1 MNDPVAGLQAQS
13 RIMLSGYVLDL
24 ASGELLAPDGQL
36 AGLRKQALEVLLV
49 LGRRTG
55 HVVAKDELMR
65 QVWPGLV
72 VGEGSLTQAIAD
84 VRRVLDDRDHLLVR
98 NVARRGY
105 MLVPRALPPEP
116 VLDAHASEEG
126 VPGGSFHAAGP
137 VSAPAPTRRRWLA
150 GTAASLALA
159 AALGWWAWTALRPS
173 APTAGPFSIV
183 VLPLAHDAA
192 EGDARW
198 FADVLHADLIAQ
210 LGQLSGTLVISRET
224 AAAVRGAFDPRTVA
238 RELQVR
244 WVVNGS
250 VRREGQDVYLRL
262 AMTDGASG
270 AQQWARQVVVDRAAL
285 QQALDEFT
293 LLVARSLQVQ
303 MYRSSAAQAAALP
316 ASRLRADDVAMQ
328 GWGFYFR
335 GLTPQNLNLA
345 LERFEAAL
353 ALDASSIRAWGGV
366 QAVMGIGGLLNW
378 VPRDQA
384 LARLQQAVLRLQE
397 LDADDYYTYSAK
409 TLIASLQSDWDTLLL
424 TATATTERFP
434 SMPNGHTWRA
444 GALAALGR
452 FDECIEAGRSA
463 VRRGPRDYSVG
474 ASYMYIGTCHF
485 MRGEYR
491 EAAAAARAGH
501 ESNPALPSPPV
512 LLVASLVQ
520 LGQLEEARDL
530 AAEYLRRSPDYRA
543 DHIEKFLRGR
553 DPRYIEGRD
562 RVIASL
568 RAAGMP

>member
-1 MNDPVAGLQAQS
+1 MNDRVSGLQAQG
-13 RIMLSGYVLDL
+13 RIMLSGFVLDL
-24 ASGELLAPDGQL
+24 ASGELLTPDGQL

-55 HVVAKDELMR
+55 QVVAKDELMS

-105 MLVPRALPPEP
+105 MLVPRALPP
-116 VLDAHASEEG
+116 AI
-126 VPGGSFHAAGP
+126 HAAGSS
-137 VSAPAPTRRRWLA
+137 VPAPSRRRLIA
-150 GTAASLALA
+150 LMAALALA
-159 AALGWWAWTALRPS
+159 AALGWWAWAALRPPPP
-173 APTAGPFSIV
+173 AAGPFSIV

-192 EGDARW
+192 EPDARW
-198 FADVLHADLIAQ
+198 FADALHADLIAQ
-210 LGQLSGTLVISRET
+210 LGQLSGALVISRET
-224 AAAVRGAFDPRTVA
+224 AAASRGASDPRTVA
-238 RELQVR
+238 RDLQVR

-250 VRREGQDVYLRL
+250 VRREGQRVYLRL

-270 AQQWARQVVVDRAAL
+270 AQQWTRQLDVDRAAL
-285 QQALDEFT
+285 RQALDEFT

-316 ASRLRADDVAMQ
+316 ASRLQADDVAMQ

-335 GLTPQNLNLA
+335 GLTPQNLKLA

-353 ALDASSIRAWGGV
+353 SIDPSSIRAWGGV

-378 VPRDQA
+378 LPRDQA
-384 LARLQQAVLRLQE
+384 LARLQQAVLQLQA

-409 TLIASLQSDWDTLLL
+409 TLIASLQSDWDALLL

-485 MRGEYR
+485 MRGEYP
-491 EAAAAARAGH
+491 EAAAAARAGR

-520 LGQLEEARDL
+520 LGQLEEAREL
-530 AAEYLRRSPDYRA
+530 ATEYLRRNPDYRA
-543 DHIEKFLRGR
+543 EHIGRFLRGR

>member
-1 MNDPVAGLQAQS
+1 MNDRVAGLQAQS
-13 RIMLSGYVLDL
+13 RIVLSGFVLDL
-24 ASGELLAPDGQL
+24 ASGELITPDGHL

-49 LGRRTG
+49 LGRRCG
-55 HVVAKDELMR
+55 QVVTKDELMR

-105 MLVPRALPPEP
+105 MLVPGQHRRFVAMKAALA
-116 VLDAHASEEG
+116 LAL
-126 VPGGSFHAAGP
+126 AA
-137 VSAPAPTRRRWLA
+137 
-150 GTAASLALA
+150 ALA
-159 AALGWWAWTALRPS
+159 AALGWWAWTAAR
-173 APTAGPFSIV
+173 APPAAAGPFSIV

-192 EGDARW
+192 EPDARW
-198 FADVLHADLIAQ
+198 FADALHADLIAQ
-210 LGQLSGTLVISRET
+210 LGQLSGALVISRET
-224 AAAVRGAFDPRTVA
+224 AAASRGASDPRTVA
-238 RELQVR
+238 RDLQVR

-250 VRREGQDVYLRL
+250 VRREGQRVYLRL

-270 AQQWARQVVVDRAAL
+270 AQQWARQLDVDRAAL
-285 QQALDEFT
+285 RQALDEVT
-293 LLVARSLQVQ
+293 VLVARSLQVQ

-316 ASRLRADDVAMQ
+316 ASRLQADDVAMQ

-335 GLTPQNLNLA
+335 GLTPQNLTLA

-353 ALDASSIRAWGGV
+353 SIDASSIRAWGGV
-366 QAVMGIGGLLNW
+366 QAAMGIGGLLNW
-378 VPRDQA
+378 MPRDQA
-384 LARLQQAVLRLQE
+384 LARLQQAVLQLQA

-409 TLIASLQSDWDTLLL
+409 TLIAALQADWDALLL
-424 TATATTERFP
+424 VATATTERFP

-444 GALAALGR
+444 SALAALGR
-452 FDECIEAGRSA
+452 FDECIEAGRNA

-474 ASYMYIGTCHF
+474 ASYMHIGTCHF

-491 EAAAAARAGH
+491 EAAAAARAGR

-520 LGQLEEARDL
+520 LGQLEEAREL
-530 AAEYLRRSPDYRA
+530 AAEYLQRNPDYRA
-543 DHIEKFLRGR
+543 DHIAKVLRGR
-553 DPRYIEGRD
+553 DPRYIDGRD